1 MEAAVIDKEHQTP
14 LGDTKMTSPGISKR
28 DATVS
33 PQKSITGRT
42 CFSRPKPRLD
52 GHGRIRKNSVQ
63 GSGASASESEDD
75 VRRNSTTIPTVN
87 LTKPEAAVQS
97 EKPTVV
103 TNSSIN
109 LSNTV
114 VKAKRKM
121 VISESARKLAEAR
134 REFQLKHE
142 NKPPDRSQ
150 LRMYDFIHYNPTTN
164 PMKKKPSNTN
174 TTQSTVRAPV
184 EPRVTIPV
192 EENADDPAP
201 TAMPVPQVK
210 VGPDGQLVLDEQSL
224 VIENTGVKES
234 REVIANQ
241 AVIFEDNDFG
251 NGFYKRRKKTK
262 EWPEWETIKFYKAL
276 NIVGTDF
283 LLMQS
288 LFTKRSRQELK
299 VKFKKEER
307 MNRLLVEKALK
318 YSQEFDI
325 DLLKKEL
332 ESFENPEKV
341 VPKSSSKVNSTK
353 NAPKQ
358 SRKRKQASRR
368 IAAMSICEE
377 DGDEEVSTEYEE
389 VDEPPKKMER
399 VNIKTSELG
408 DCDEADNESDT
419 EIYEVKPTRS
429 GRRPKVR
436 NIRTNVNHTLTK
448 IFENDSER
456 TDDTSQTEVTAE
468 NSKEQVP
475 ITQEASTLE
484 DNNPEPDFSSV
495 VPGSLVIVC
504 KESANQPGENVV
516 QVYMVGPDGTDDK
529 MNITKT
535 VTPIDV
541 RPEALSMLTNET
553 SSDTAVNIVEQ

>member
-1 MEAAVIDKEHQTP
+1 MFF
-14 LGDTKMTSPGISKR
+14 R
-28 DATVS
+28 
-33 PQKSITGRT
+33 
-42 CFSRPKPRLD
+42 
-52 GHGRIRKNSVQ
+52 
-63 GSGASASESEDD
+63 
-75 VRRNSTTIPTVN
+75 
-87 LTKPEAAVQS
+87 
-97 EKPTVV
+97 
-103 TNSSIN
+103 
-109 LSNTV
+109 
-114 VKAKRKM
+114 
-121 VISESARKLAEAR
+121 
-134 REFQLKHE
+134 
-142 NKPPDRSQ
+142 
-150 LRMYDFIHYNPTTN
+150 
-164 PMKKKPSNTN
+164 
-174 TTQSTVRAPV
+174 
-184 EPRVTIPV
+184 RVTIPV

-210 VGPDGQLVLDEQSL
+210 VGPDGQLILDEQSL

-377 DGDEEVSTEYEE
+377 DADEEVSTEYEE

-408 DCDEADNESDT
+408 DCDEADNESDS

-429 GRRPKVR
+429 GRRPKVK
-436 NIRTNVNHTLTK
+436 NIRTNVKHTLTK

-468 NSKEQVP
+468 NNKEQVP
-475 ITQEASTLE
+475 ITQDASTLE

-535 VTPIDV
+535 VTPINV
-541 RPEALSMLTNET
+541 PPEALSKLTNET
-553 SSDTAVNIVEQ
+553 SSDTAVNVVEH

>member
-1 MEAAVIDKEHQTP
+1 METAVIDKEHQVP
-14 LGDTKMTSPGISKR
+14 LGNTKMTSPGISKR
-28 DATVS
+28 DTEVS
-33 PQKSITGRT
+33 PAKSVTGRK
-42 CFSRPKPRLD
+42 CFPRPIPRLD

-75 VRRNSTTIPTVN
+75 ARRSSTSIPSVN
-87 LTKPEAAVQS
+87 LAKPETTVQNEKQAV
-97 EKPTVV
+97 VA
-103 TNSSIN
+103 NNSIN

-164 PMKKKPSNTN
+164 PMKKKPNNTN
-174 TTQSTVRAPV
+174 TAQSSVRAPV
-184 EPRVTIPV
+184 EPRVTKPV

-210 VGPDGQLVLDEQSL
+210 VGPDGQLILDEQSL

-234 REVIANQ
+234 REELANQ

-288 LFTKRSRQELK
+288 LFPKRSRQELK

-341 VPKSSSKVNSTK
+341 VPKSSSKVNSSK
-353 NAPKQ
+353 NTPKQ
-358 SRKRKQASRR
+358 SRKRKKASRR
-368 IAAMSICEE
+368 IAAISICEE
-377 DGDEEVSTEYEE
+377 DADDDVSTEYE
-389 VDEPPKKMER
+389 DMSEPPTKIER
-399 VNIKTSELG
+399 VNISTSELG
-408 DCDEADNESDT
+408 DCDEADNESDS

-429 GRRPKVR
+429 GRRPKVK
-436 NIRTNVNHTLTK
+436 NIRTNVNHTLAK
-448 IFENDSER
+448 IFKNDSKR
-456 TDDTSQTEVTAE
+456 TDDTSQTEITAE
-468 NSKEQVP
+468 NDKESAP
-475 ITQEASTLE
+475 ITQDVSTVE
-484 DNNPEPDFSSV
+484 NNDPVPDFSSV

-504 KESANQPGENVV
+504 KESTNQPGENVV
-516 QVYMVGPDGTDDK
+516 QVYMVGSDGTDDK
-529 MNITKT
+529 MNVTKT

-553 SSDTAVNIVEQ
+553 SSGTAVNVEN